1 MDTAPSALSERRQ
14 YTHEVAQMDKLMP
27 SIVFISDLAR
37 AVTISRSRFTIYGVA
52 WTTPSQRPLM
62 VKAMAKL
69 EMNTIEG
76 VSLSIWATSGMS
88 YLRSGE
94 ALSSVSI
101 WVKPVLWLS

>member
-1 MDTAPSALSERRQ
+1 
-14 YTHEVAQMDKLMP
+14 
-27 SIVFISDLAR
+27 
-37 AVTISRSRFTIYGVA
+37 
-52 WTTPSQRPLM
+52 

-101 WVKPVLWLS
+101 